1 VIGAEVGVSGPAAI
15 VVVAAPASFGK
26 PETLSITDHLFTGI
40 DIVAS
45 VVEAEAAPV
54 PGSFGVIL
62 ELLIEA
68 RLSGRAYTTARIDS
82 EHAFGVCAR
91 LDRSYFLPS

>member
-1 VIGAEVGVSGPAAI
+1 VVVIGAEVGVSGPAAI
-15 VVVAAPASFGK
+15 VAVAAPASFGK

-40 DIVAS
+40 DTVAS

-68 RLSGRAYTTARIDS
+68 KLSGRAYTTARI
-82 EHAFGVCAR
+82 EHTFKFCAR
-91 LDRSYFLPS
+91 LHRSYFLPS